1 MTVATAAVAGG
12 ILALAM
18 GLPGVQQGRSQVW
31 HVRPG
36 ASGTGSATA
45 PYGSIRDALAVAQAG
60 DEVRLASG
68 RYTEPIRTVRGGTP
82 QHPLVV
88 RAADPKARP
97 VVEVPGRVAT
107 VSHPYVVIDGL
118 VLDGAYGEDDAV
130 RVSSAATG
138 LVLRNLEIR
147 RSTRDCV
154 DMAAPTDVLVEHT
167 RIHHCLNAAGGRT
180 DAHGLVAGAVERLTV
195 RDTEIHTFSGDG
207 VQIDPGRTAPGWTDV
222 RLERLRIWLA
232 PLPEAVNGFAK
243 GVVPGENAVDTK
255 TVRDGRRARLD
266 LRDIDAWGFEGGLI
280 ANMAAF
286 NLKERVD
293 ATVDGV
299 TVHHSDIA
307 FRLRGP
313 GDAGARVTVRNA
325 VVHHVRTAF
334 RHEDELVALRVHHAT
349 VGREVG
355 RVFRGVSTQAR
366 PEVRHLLVLGARLPD
381 EALGHGLTVGPES
394 FADAEADDYRL
405 VAGSPAID
413 GAAGPV
419 GTSRDRMGVPRPYGA
434 RADVG
439 AHEWHARVP

>member
-1 MTVATAAVAGG
+1 MAVASA
-12 ILALAM
+12 ALAGGLVAFAM
-18 GLPGVQQGRSQVW
+18 GPPRVSQGRTQVW

-36 ASGTGSATA
+36 SSGTGSAAA

-68 RYTEPIRTVRGGTP
+68 RYTEPLRTVRGGTA

-107 VSHPYVVIDGL
+107 VAHPYVVLDGL
-118 VLDGAYGEDDAV
+118 VLDGAYGDDDAV

-154 DMAAPTDVLVEHT
+154 DMAAPADVLVEHT
-167 RIHHCLNAAGGRT
+167 RIHHCLNAARGRT

-222 RLERLRIWLA
+222 RLERLTIWLA

-280 ANMAAF
+280 TNMAAF

-293 ATVDGV
+293 ATIDGV

-334 RHEDELVALRVHHAT
+334 RYEDDLARLQLAHVT
-349 VGREVG
+349 FGREVRTPLRAVNAAAG
-355 RVFRGVSTQAR
+355 
-366 PEVRHLLVLGARLPD
+366 PELRNLLVLAPK
-381 EALGHGLTVGPES
+381 AGPEWQGH
-394 FADAEADDYRL
+394 ATAVDASAFVNASSDDYRL
-405 VAGSPAID
+405 GTTRRALVGPPQPAVTVDRAGRRRPTTGPHAL
-413 GAAGPV
+413 GAYEP
-419 GTSRDRMGVPRPYGA
+419 
-434 RADVG
+434 
-439 AHEWHARVP
+439 